1 MTPEMQLQIFGD
13 PNYLEK
19 NQIQFYDES
28 SVPIAAPFTDSVV
41 QESAGIRSIPLE
53 FEDQSYSNPAIG
65 DFKKPTPFVNDELTR
80 AIIARNEGAVDLANL
95 DTTSELSDDPNL
107 MLPNLEEGR
116 PLRSSI
122 FNTGDVVP
130 DTVNSLFFTRG
141 QNTEGGFRGIVPALL
156 DRIQPFDSRIRPIQN
171 FYGSRFGLDN
181 IGRIAS
187 GPMKGYNP
195 VSGGLLYGVSGG
207 RFGQPTNIGLQRA
220 LEKRIA
226 TRKSDKTLARLRKN
240 KADIDAFNRK
250 TKQLEDLITKER
262 QNRIDT
268 APADVRAQIEKNR
281 ELDRQN
287 PDRFGLL

>member
-19 NQIQFYDES
+19 NQIQFYDGS
-28 SVPIAAPFTDSVV
+28 SVPMAAPFADSIVEE
-41 QESAGIRSIPLE
+41 ESAGIRSIPLE

-107 MLPNLEEGR
+107 MLPNLEQGR

-130 DTVNSLFFTRG
+130 DTVDSLYFTRG
-141 QNTEGGFRGIVPALL
+141 QNTEGFRGIVPALL
-156 DRIQPFDSRIRPIQN
+156 GRLQNFDSRVRPMQN

-181 IGRIAS
+181 VGRVAS

-195 VSGGLLYGVSGG
+195 VSGGLLYSLSGG
-207 RFGQPTNIGLQRA
+207 RAGQATNVGLQRA
-220 LEKRIA
+220 LRKRID
-226 TRKSDKTLARLRKN
+226 TRTSDKTLERIRKLPAERQ
-240 KADIDAFNRK
+240 KAFFDK
-250 TKQLEDLITKER
+250 TKELQNMIKEE
-262 QNRIDT
+262 QQFRIDS
-268 APADVRAQIEKNR
+268 APRDVRQQIERNR
-281 ELDRQN
+281 QIDS
-287 PDRFGLL
+287 DTKYGLL